1 MNCKFC
7 QAELPEDVTLC
18 PACGKENAEEVAE
31 NAENVAENAENVAE
45 IVETP
50 EVTEEVAVEAE
61 QKPAAKKTS
70 LWVKIL
76 AVIGGIALV
85 AVLVGAVLYGAG
97 VLGGSAS
104 ADSYTVDD
112 ATAEKERDTV
122 IATAGDAQLTNS
134 ELQVYY
140 WQAVSEFTEYYSYY
154 MDISTMGLDLE
165 QPLDTQYYSQ
175 EEGITWQA
183 YFLDNALNT
192 WHRYAA
198 LSMVAKEEGFQLDE
212 ESRSYLDAIP
222 QQLEAMAV
230 SYGYTSAEDML
241 KNDLSNACD
250 KAGYMRVMELN
261 YYAGQFF
268 DNVYA
273 TVEPSMEEIKTYYS
287 ENMESLAAMG
297 IADDGSR
304 TVDVRHILV
313 CPQGGTENEDGE
325 TVYSNAE
332 WEACRLRAQDLLDQW
347 KSESGTEEGF
357 AQYAMEHTEDPGSQA
372 TGGLYTDVYVG
383 QMVEPFEDWCF
394 DESRQYGDT
403 GLVQTNY
410 GYHIMYFVAEEDVWV
425 SNVRSTI
432 VNERSTAYVNAAVEE
447 YPMDVNYKKIVLG
460 EATA

>member
-7 QAELPEDVTLC
+7 NAEMEEGVTLC
-18 PACGKENAEEVAE
+18 PACGKENAEEVTETAE
-31 NAENVAENAENVAE
+31 
-45 IVETP
+45 
-50 EVTEEVAVEAE
+50 EVTEAVEVTEQEEVTEAAAE
-61 QKPAAKKTS
+61 EETPKKKHS
-70 LWVKIL
+70 LWVTIL
-76 AVIGGIALV
+76 AIIGGIALA

-97 VLGGSAS
+97 VFDGKSA
-104 ADSYTVDD
+104 AGSYTVDD
-112 ATAEKERDTV
+112 AAAEKARDTV
-122 IATAGDAQLTNS
+122 IATVGDAELTNS

-140 WQAVSEFTEYYSYY
+140 WQAVSEFTEYYGYY
-154 MDISTMGLDLE
+154 MDISTLGLDLE
-165 QPLDTQYYSQ
+165 KPLDQQYYSE
-175 EEGITWQA
+175 EEGITWQE

-198 LSMVAKEEGFQLDE
+198 LSMVAKAEGFQIDE
-212 ESRSYLDAIP
+212 ASRSYLDSIP
-222 QQLEAMAV
+222 EQLETMAV
-230 SYGYTSAEDML
+230 SYGYTSAEEML
-241 KNDLSNACD
+241 QEDLSNACD
-250 KAGYMRVMELN
+250 KAGYMRFMELN
-261 YYAGQFF
+261 YYAGQYF

-273 TVEPSMEEIKTYYS
+273 TLEPSMDEIQLYYS
-287 ENMESLAAMG
+287 QNMESLASMG

-325 TVYSNAE
+325 TVYSDAE
-332 WEACRLRAQDLLDQW
+332 WEACRVKAQDLLDQW

-394 DESRQYGDT
+394 DQSRQYGDI

-432 VNERSTAYVNAAVEE
+432 VNERSTEMVNEAVAK
-447 YPMDVNYKKIVLG
+447 YPMDINEKKIVLG